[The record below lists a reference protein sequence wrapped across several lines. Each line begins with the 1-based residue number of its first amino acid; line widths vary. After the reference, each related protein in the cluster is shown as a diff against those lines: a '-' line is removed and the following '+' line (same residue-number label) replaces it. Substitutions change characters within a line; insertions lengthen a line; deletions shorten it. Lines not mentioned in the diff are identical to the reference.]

1 MYSRLTMITPPTD
14 QVVTLAEAKLHL
26 RVDGEDE
33 DSLIQ
38 GLIDAAVA
46 YLDGAD
52 GVLGRALAPQEWEV
66 VFCGSA
72 PGVLPLVPVINSEV
86 PVTADGE
93 TTVRFR
99 AGYPDG
105 VPAPIKAAILLH
117 VGTLYHNR
125 EQEADKWQPTRAY
138 EALLAPH
145 RRWIG

>member
-1 MYSRLTMITPPTD
+1 MYKSLKLISGPADP
-14 QVVTLAEAKLHL
+14 VVSLDEAKLHL
-26 RVDGEDE
+26 RVDGDDE
-33 DSLIQ
+33 NMLIQ
-38 GLIDAAVA
+38 GFIDAAVA

-66 VFCGSA
+66 TFCGSKA
-72 PGVLPLVPVINSEV
+72 GDLPLVPVIDSQQ

-105 VPAPIKAAILLH
+105 VPAPIRAAILLH